1 MGVPFSKKS
10 IGDVTGLNLEGAH
23 HLQNRCRK
31 WLSSNLQPFM
41 TLHVQVYSSKFVY
54 LTEEI
59 LNLNVK
65 NNKPVQLDNNLSLT
79 TKKISHLCRA
89 HLKDNRWRS
98 PGGPITTSSHH
109 MIPQRLKKQSI
120 EKSRKTDHKK
130 DWAYHIIT
138 WFHNTSNHQGSH
150 HSSQST

>member
-1 MGVPFSKKS
+1 MQGF
-10 IGDVTGLNLEGAH
+10 
-23 HLQNRCRK
+23 
-31 WLSSNLQPFM
+31 
-41 TLHVQVYSSKFVY
+41 SSKFVY

-65 NNKPVQLDNNLSLT
+65 NNKPVQLDDNLSLT

-98 PGGPITTSSHH
+98 PGGSTTTSSHH
-109 MIPQRLKKQSI
+109 MIAQHLKNNRLRSPGEQTTKKI
-120 EKSRKTDHKK
+120 ER
-130 DWAYHIIT
+130 IT
-138 WFHNTSNHQGSH
+138 PLHDSTTPLIHQETH